1 MNVYV
6 LSCELDDI
14 TWVHSVV
21 LDIDAVIDSY
31 LKVLPEP
38 HDPTSVYVE
47 KFDATT
53 GHRQD
58 LTELEHKIFE
68 EFSEQNN
75 GWRMLHHKQR
85 INLGTVKAMHD
96 DE

>member
-6 LSCELDDI
+6 LSCELEDI
-14 TWVHSVV
+14 SWVHSVV
-21 LDIDAVIDSY
+21 LDIDAVVDSY

-38 HDPTSVYVE
+38 HDPISVYVE

-58 LTELEHKIFE
+58 LNELEHKIFE

-75 GWRMLHHKQR
+75 GWKMLHHRQR
-85 INLGTVKAMHD
+85 INLGEVKASY

>member
-6 LSCELDDI
+6 LSCELEDI
-14 TWVHSVV
+14 SWVHSVV
-21 LDIDAVIDSY
+21 LDIDAVVDSY
-31 LKVLPEP
+31 LKVQPDL
-38 HDPTSVYVE
+38 HDYLSVYVE
-47 KFDATT
+47 KFDTTT

-85 INLGTVKAMHD
+85 INLGTVKAIYD

>member
-14 TWVHSVV
+14 SWVHSVV
-21 LDIDAVIDSY
+21 LDIDAVVDSY
-31 LKVLPEP
+31 LKVQPDL
-38 HDPTSVYVE
+38 HDPITVYVE

-58 LTELEHKIFE
+58 MSELERTIFT
-68 EFSEQNN
+68 EFSLQNR
-75 GWRMLHHKQR
+75 GWKLLNHRQR
-85 INLGTVKAMHD
+85 INLGTVKAVYD
-96 DE
+96 DY

>member
-21 LDIDAVIDSY
+21 LDIDAVVNSY
-31 LKVLPEP
+31 LKVQPDL
-38 HDPTSVYVE
+38 HDDLSVYVE

-58 LTELEHKIFE
+58 MSELERTIFT
-68 EFSEQNN
+68 EFSLQNR
-75 GWRMLHHKQR
+75 GWKLLNHRQR
-85 INLGTVKAMHD
+85 INLGEVKAIYND
-96 DE
+96 Y

>member
-21 LDIDAVIDSY
+21 LDIDAVVDSY
-31 LKVLPEP
+31 LKVQPET
-38 HDPTSVYVE
+38 HDPISVYVE

-53 GHRQD
+53 GHQQD
-58 LTELEHKIFE
+58 MSELERTIFT
-68 EFSEQNN
+68 EFSLQNR
-75 GWRMLHHKQR
+75 GWKLLNHKQR
-85 INLGTVKAMHD
+85 INLGTVKAMYD

>member
-21 LDIDAVIDSY
+21 LDIDAVVDSY
-31 LKVLPEP
+31 LKVQPDL
-38 HDPTSVYVE
+38 HDDLSVYVE
-47 KFDATT
+47 KFDTTT

-58 LTELEHKIFE
+58 MSELERTIFT
-68 EFSEQNN
+68 EFSLQNR
-75 GWRMLHHKQR
+75 GWKLLNHKQR
-85 INLGTVKAMHD
+85 INLGTVKTVYD

>member
-6 LSCELDDI
+6 LSCELEDI

-21 LDIDAVIDSY
+21 LDIDAVVDSY
-31 LKVLPEP
+31 LKVQPDL
-38 HDPTSVYVE
+38 HDDLSVYVE
-47 KFDATT
+47 KFDTIT

-58 LTELEHKIFE
+58 MSELERTIFT
-68 EFSEQNN
+68 EFSLQNR
-75 GWRMLHHKQR
+75 GWKLLNHKQR
-85 INLGTVKAMHD
+85 INLGTVKAVYD

>member
-6 LSCELDDI
+6 LSCELEDI

-21 LDIDAVIDSY
+21 LDIDAVVDSY
-31 LKVLPEP
+31 LKVQPDL
-38 HDPTSVYVE
+38 HDDLSVYVE
-47 KFDATT
+47 KFDTIT

-58 LTELEHKIFE
+58 MSELERTIFT
-68 EFSEQNN
+68 EFSLQYR
-75 GWRMLHHKQR
+75 GWKLLNHKQR
-85 INLGTVKAMHD
+85 INLGTVKAVYD

>member
-21 LDIDAVIDSY
+21 LDIDAVVDSY

-47 KFDATT
+47 KFDTTT

>member
-21 LDIDAVIDSY
+21 LDIDAVVDSY

-38 HDPTSVYVE
+38 HDLISVYVE

-53 GHRQD
+53 GHQQD
-58 LTELEHKIFE
+58 MSELERTIFT
-68 EFSEQNN
+68 EFSLQNR
-75 GWRMLHHKQR
+75 GWKLLNHKQR
-85 INLGTVKAMHD
+85 INLGTVKAMYD

>member
-6 LSCELDDI
+6 LSCELEDI

-21 LDIDAVIDSY
+21 LDIDTVVDSY
-31 LKVLPEP
+31 LKVEPEP
-38 HDPTSVYVE
+38 HDPISVYVE

-53 GHRQD
+53 GHLQD
-58 LTELEHKIFE
+58 FNELEQKIFE
-68 EFSEQNN
+68 EFSEENR
-75 GWRMLHHKQR
+75 GWKMLNSKQR
-85 INLGTVKAMHD
+85 INIGTVKAMYD

>member
-6 LSCELDDI
+6 LSCELEDI
-14 TWVHSVV
+14 SWVHSVV
-21 LDIDAVIDSY
+21 LNITDVMDSY
-31 LKVLPEP
+31 LKVLPEL
-38 HDPTSVYVE
+38 HDPISVYVE
-47 KFDATT
+47 KFDAVT

-58 LTELEHKIFE
+58 LNELEHKIFE
-68 EFSEQNN
+68 EFAEQNN

-85 INLGTVKAMHD
+85 INLGAVKARYD

>member
-6 LSCELDDI
+6 LSCELDNI

-21 LDIDAVIDSY
+21 LDIDAVVDSY
-31 LKVLPEP
+31 LKVLPET
-38 HDPTSVYVE
+38 HDPISVYVE

-58 LTELEHKIFE
+58 MSELERTIFT
-68 EFSEQNN
+68 EFSLQNR
-75 GWRMLHHKQR
+75 GWKLLNHKQR
-85 INLGTVKAMHD
+85 INLGTVKAVYD

>member
-21 LDIDAVIDSY
+21 LDIDAVVDSY
-31 LKVLPEP
+31 LKVQPET
-38 HDPTSVYVE
+38 HDPISVYVE

-58 LTELEHKIFE
+58 MSELERTIFT
-68 EFSEQNN
+68 EFSLQNR
-75 GWRMLHHKQR
+75 GWKLLNHKQR
-85 INLGTVKAMHD
+85 INLGTVKAVYD

>member
-21 LDIDAVIDSY
+21 LDIDAVVDSY
-31 LKVLPEP
+31 LKVQPDL
-38 HDPTSVYVE
+38 HDYLSVYVE
-47 KFDATT
+47 KFDTTT

-58 LTELEHKIFE
+58 FNELEHKIFA
-68 EFSEQNN
+68 EFSEQNR
-75 GWRMLHHKQR
+75 GWKMLHHKQR
-85 INLGTVKAMHD
+85 INLGTVKAVYD
-96 DE
+96 DY

>member
-21 LDIDAVIDSY
+21 LDVDSVVDSY
-31 LKVLPEP
+31 LKVQPDL
-38 HDPTSVYVE
+38 HDDISVYIE

-58 LTELEHKIFE
+58 MSELERTIFT
-68 EFSEQNN
+68 EFSLQNR
-75 GWRMLHHKQR
+75 GWKLLNHKQR
-85 INLGTVKAMHD
+85 INLGTVKAIYD

>member
-6 LSCELDDI
+6 LTCELEDI
-14 TWVHSVV
+14 SWVHSVV
-21 LDIDAVIDSY
+21 LNIDAVVDSY
-31 LKVLPEP
+31 LKVQPDL
-38 HDPTSVYVE
+38 HDDLLVYVE

-58 LTELEHKIFE
+58 MSELERTIFT
-68 EFSEQNN
+68 EFSLQNR
-75 GWRMLHHKQR
+75 GWKLLNHKQR
-85 INLGTVKAMHD
+85 INLGAVKAVYD